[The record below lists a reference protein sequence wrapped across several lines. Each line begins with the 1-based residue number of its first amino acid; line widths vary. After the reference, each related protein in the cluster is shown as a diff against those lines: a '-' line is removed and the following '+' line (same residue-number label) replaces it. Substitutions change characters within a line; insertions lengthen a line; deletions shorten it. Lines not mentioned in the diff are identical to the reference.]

1 VRSLYVPVRFAA
13 AVLAVATAA
22 GCVNVG
28 ADATHP
34 EPSRSSGQQ
43 GGKAPDGG
51 AAVPGADSG
60 AGYRRTAGE
69 GGASEPHGKQD
80 SGESASASAT
90 PSGRRE
96 APATPSGPRRT
107 GKPGNP
113 VPTEVQPPDS
123 QTDEPTPTP
132 TPSPPEPPASPSP
145 PPSAEPSSSAHEQP
159 SPQLALRE
167 PAPAA
172 GVAV

>member
-51 AAVPGADSG
+51 GGGGPG
-60 AGYRRTAGE
+60 
-69 GGASEPHGKQD
+69 
-80 SGESASASAT
+80 
-90 PSGRRE
+90 
-96 APATPSGPRRT
+96 
-107 GKPGNP
+107 
-113 VPTEVQPPDS
+113 
-123 QTDEPTPTP
+123 
-132 TPSPPEPPASPSP
+132 PPAPRGPGP
-145 PPSAEPSSSAHEQP
+145 PPH
-159 SPQLALRE
+159 R
-167 PAPAA
+167 
-172 GVAV
+172 G